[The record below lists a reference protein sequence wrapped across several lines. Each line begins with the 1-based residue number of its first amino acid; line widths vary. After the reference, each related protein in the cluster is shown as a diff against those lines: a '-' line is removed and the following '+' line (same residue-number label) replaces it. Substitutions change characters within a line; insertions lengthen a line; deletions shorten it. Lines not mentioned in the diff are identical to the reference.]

1 MNLKRNRSI
10 STNYA
15 EIMPKTKTFENWRH
29 QESIKE
35 SKVTEIEEE
44 VDFQDLQE
52 FCNVYLEEVQK
63 VM

>member
-1 MNLKRNRSI
+1 
-10 STNYA
+10 
-15 EIMPKTKTFENWRH
+15 MPKTKTFENWRH
-29 QESIKE
+29 QELIKE